1 MPKATS
7 ISPALAERHLQTLQR
22 KQLAFLRDRQPD
34 ITNNVK
40 RTFSLNSSDLR
51 GSSVYSLHRHDE
63 IHVSLLYE
71 AFLALIDI
79 GFNKRIQG
87 IADGDG
93 FRSSSTM
100 VSFPSHLGIA

>member
-1 MPKATS
+1 VKTACLSSRT
-7 ISPALAERHLQTLQR
+7 PAGRHI
-22 KQLAFLRDRQPD
+22 D

-40 RTFSLNSSDLR
+40 QTFVLNSTDLKD
-51 GSSVYSLHRHDE
+51 SSALSLHRHHE

-79 GFNKRIQG
+79 GFNKRILG

-93 FRSSSTM
+93 FRSSFHKGV
-100 VSFPSHLGIA
+100 VSK